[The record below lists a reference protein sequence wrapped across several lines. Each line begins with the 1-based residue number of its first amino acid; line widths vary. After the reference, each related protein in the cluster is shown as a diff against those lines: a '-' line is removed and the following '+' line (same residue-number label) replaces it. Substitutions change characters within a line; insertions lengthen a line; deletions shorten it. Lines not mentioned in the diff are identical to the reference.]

1 MRAGLLLYEF
11 RTRPWPALFSLSGLG
26 LCISAWVATSAT
38 VPGFCGIQIA
48 SVAES
53 LRAFELLAV
62 VLAINPPS
70 TFISSWSLM
79 LLAMMP
85 PLLAFPL
92 AYIAESTFKHRRA
105 LAWICFLFGYG
116 LLWFAFGI
124 PLTAAAIL
132 LWAYF
137 QDGTTYF
144 AIAALFALIWSGSPL
159 QQMAVNR
166 GHRVGRIGAFG
177 WRGHFDAFRFGAVH
191 AKWCIASCWLW
202 MLLPMLSN
210 ASWHV
215 PVMAVSGVAMLAE
228 RISPLG
234 APRWKTPPL
243 LTLLGAILV
252 PLLRRQKASHA

>member
-11 RTRPWPALFSLSGLG
+11 RTRPWPALFALSGLG
-26 LCISAWVATSAT
+26 LCMSAWVAKSAT
-38 VPGFCGIQIA
+38 VPGFCGMQIT
-48 SVAES
+48 SISES
-53 LRAFELLAV
+53 LPAFELLAV
-62 VLAINPPS
+62 VLAINPLS
-70 TFISSWSLM
+70 TFINGWSLM

-92 AYIAESTFKHRRA
+92 AYIAESTFRHRRTFA
-105 LAWICFLFGYG
+105 SIGFLLGYG
-116 LLWFAFGI
+116 LLWFVFGI
-124 PLTAAAIL
+124 PLTVAAIL

-137 QDGTTYF
+137 QDSATYF
-144 AIAALFALIWSGSPL
+144 VLAALCALIWSGSPL

-177 WRGHFDAFRFGAVH
+177 WRGHFDAFRFGMAH

-215 PVMAVSGVAMLAE
+215 SVMAVSAVAMLAE
-228 RISPLG
+228 RIAPLG
-234 APRWKTPPL
+234 PPRWKKPPL
-243 LTLLGAILV
+243 LTLLGAIVSPIL
-252 PLLRRQKASHA
+252 PQQWASHA

>member
-11 RTRPWPALFSLSGLG
+11 RTQPWPALFALSGLG
-26 LCISAWVATSAT
+26 LCMSAWVATSAT
-38 VPGFCGIQIA
+38 VPGFCGIQIT
-48 SVAES
+48 SISGS
-53 LRAFELLAV
+53 LPAFELFEV

-70 TFISSWSLM
+70 TFIYGWSLM

-92 AYIAESTFKHRRA
+92 AYIAGSTFRHRRI
-105 LAWICFLFGYG
+105 LASICFLSGYG
-116 LLWFAFGI
+116 LLWFVFGI

-132 LWAYF
+132 LWVYF
-137 QDGTTYF
+137 QDGATYF
-144 AIAALFALIWSGSPL
+144 VLAALCALIWSGSPL

-166 GHRVGRIGAFG
+166 GHRVERIGAFG
-177 WRGHFDAFRFGAVH
+177 WRGHFDAFRFGVVH

-215 PVMAVSGVAMLAE
+215 PMMAVSGVAMLAE
-228 RISPLG
+228 RIALLG
-234 APRWKTPPL
+234 PPRWKTPPL
-243 LTLLGAILV
+243 LTLLGAILLS
-252 PLLRRQKASHA
+252 LLPQQRATHA